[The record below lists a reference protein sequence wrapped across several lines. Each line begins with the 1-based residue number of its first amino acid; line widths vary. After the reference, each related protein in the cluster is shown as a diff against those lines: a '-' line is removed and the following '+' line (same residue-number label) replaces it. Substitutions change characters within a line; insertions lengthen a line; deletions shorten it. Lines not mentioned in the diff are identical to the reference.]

1 VQWQIA
7 DSIDL
12 GTFSD
17 YQTFSDTS
25 RCIIESHGRSLPLI
39 FPTKVPLCCT
49 FDENCCT
56 DEQKLD
62 QPMGTV
68 IGRTRKDGTTA
79 YLAQILL
86 KRKGKIV
93 HRESKTFDRKQAARA
108 WLSRRETEL
117 SEPGARDQKPDVR
130 LTEVIDRYVADA
142 KRPLGSTKKQVLN
155 SIKNHD
161 IADRNCSDIKSP
173 DLVAFAQSLNVQ
185 PQTRQSYMSHLS
197 GIFAVA
203 RPMWGYRL
211 DQREMQDAMVVC
223 RRMGITSAGNSRDR
237 RPTLAELD
245 RIMEHFEAVRRHRPM
260 SLPMNKVL
268 AFAIFSTRRQEEIT
282 RIKWED
288 YDVDHV
294 WIRDMKDP
302 EKKKGNDILCDL
314 PPEAVAIIES
324 MPRTATEIFPFS
336 TDAISAA
343 FTRACKFLE
352 IEDLHFHDLRHE
364 GISRLFEMGKTIP
377 QVAAVSGH
385 RTWNSLKRYTHLR
398 QAGDKYAGWKW
409 LTVV

>member
-1 VQWQIA
+1 
-7 DSIDL
+7 
-12 GTFSD
+12 
-17 YQTFSDTS
+17 
-25 RCIIESHGRSLPLI
+25 
-39 FPTKVPLCCT
+39 
-49 FDENCCT
+49 
-56 DEQKLD
+56 
-62 QPMGTV
+62 MGTV

-93 HRESKTFDRKQAARA
+93 HRESKTFDQKQTARA

-288 YDVDHV
+288 YDVDRV

-302 EKKKGNDILCDL
+302 EKKNDNDILCDL
-314 PPEAVAIIES
+314 PPEAFAIIES
-324 MPRTATEIFPFS
+324 MPRTAPEIFPFS

-352 IEDLHFHDLRHE
+352 IEYLHFHDLRHE

>member
-1 VQWQIA
+1 
-7 DSIDL
+7 
-12 GTFSD
+12 
-17 YQTFSDTS
+17 
-25 RCIIESHGRSLPLI
+25 
-39 FPTKVPLCCT
+39 
-49 FDENCCT
+49 
-56 DEQKLD
+56 
-62 QPMGTV
+62 MGTI

-86 KRKGKIV
+86 KSKGKIV
-93 HRESKTFDRKQAARA
+93 HRESQTFDRKQAAKA

-117 SEPGARDQKPDVR
+117 SEPGIREQKPDVK
-130 LTEVIDRYVADA
+130 LAEVIDRYITAS
-142 KRPLGSTKKQVLN
+142 KRPLGTTKKQVLN
-155 SIKNHD
+155 SIKNHE
-161 IADRNCSDIKSP
+161 IAELNCGDIKSP
-173 DLVAFAQSLNVQ
+173 DLVAFAQSLKVQ

-197 GIFAVA
+197 GIFAIA

-211 DQREMQDAMVVC
+211 DKREMQDAMVVC
-223 RRMGITSAGNSRDR
+223 RAMGITSAGNSRDR

-245 RIMEHFEAVRRHRPM
+245 RIMEHFETVRRHRPS

-288 YDVDHV
+288 YDVDRV

-302 EKKKGNDILCDL
+302 ARKKGNDILCNL

-324 MPRTATEIFPFS
+324 MPRAAREIFPFS

-343 FTRACKFLE
+343 FTRACQFLE

-364 GISRLFEMGKTIP
+364 GISRLFEMGRTIP
-377 QVAAVSGH
+377 QVATVSGH
-385 RTWNSLKRYTHLR
+385 RTWNSLKRYSHLR
-398 QAGDKYAGWKW
+398 QNGDKYAGWKW
-409 LTVV
+409 LAIVTSRE